1 MRIEIWAD
9 VVCPWAYVGKRR
21 LEHALAG
28 VDAEVVWRPYRID
41 PTAPESSV
49 LLDEALRDPAADEA
63 LRGCAPGLT
72 PAQNR
77 ARVADIAAAEGLGPP
92 WGAVWRANSHHAHRL
107 LHLAYEHGGAAL
119 QDDVAE
125 RVLRAHFVEGAN
137 IGDRRT
143 LGDLAARAGFAA
155 GATLLAGDAGDREV
169 RELLLVGKAR
179 GIVTSPTYVV
189 GDRAL
194 AGAQSPEAIAAFVG
208 AAGPGRDMPP
218 EVRRLRWAESLLDQ
232 RDPLGALT
240 LLRPLLAE
248 YPDDPNVRRL
258 AARGYYHSAQLSR
271 ALDVLE
277 RLVADAPDDS
287 YARLMLGK
295 TLRRAGRHDEA
306 GTHLRIAAAMTPAY
320 G

>member
-1 MRIEIWAD
+1 MLIEVWAD

-21 LEHALAG
+21 LERALAG
-28 VDAEVVWRPYRID
+28 VDAQVVWRPYRID
-41 PTAPESSV
+41 PTAPESST
-49 LLDEALRDPAADEA
+49 LLDEARRDPAVDEA
-63 LRGCAPGLT
+63 LSGGENPV
-72 PAQNR
+72 
-77 ARVADIAAAEGLGPP
+77 RVADVAAGEGLGTR
-92 WGAVWRANSHHAHRL
+92 WGPVWRANSHHAHRL

-119 QDDVAE
+119 QDEVAE

-143 LGDLAARAGFAA
+143 LADLAGRAGFAD
-155 GATLLAGDAGDREV
+155 GATLLAGDAGDTEV
-169 RELLLVGKAR
+169 REMLLVGKAR
-179 GIVTSPTYVV
+179 GIVTSPTFVV

-194 AGAQSPEAIAAFVG
+194 AGAQPAEVIAAFVTGG
-208 AAGPGRDMPP
+208 APGRDTPA

-240 LLRPLLAE
+240 LLRPLLDE

-258 AARGYYHSAQLSR
+258 AARGYYHSAQLSHAR
-271 ALDVLE
+271 EVLE

-287 YARLMLGK
+287 YARLMLGR
-295 TLRRAGRHDEA
+295 TLRRMGRHDEA